1 MLHKIKIAV
10 AFICIMVLQ
19 MLFKRDWSFMEILLL
34 AIVALSSMHIVL
46 KALLM
51 VVILITA
58 FVMDALQDIA
68 TKALRG
74 NNHGYSVLDLLDG
87 DV

>member
-19 MLFKRDWSFMEILLL
+19 ILFKRDWSFMEILLL

-51 VVILITA
+51 VVILITS

-68 TKALRG
+68 TKAFKG
-74 NNHGYSVLDLLDG
+74 E
-87 DV
+87 

>member
-51 VVILITA
+51 VVILITS

-68 TKALRG
+68 TKAFKG
-74 NNHGYSVLDLLDG
+74 E
-87 DV
+87 

>member
-51 VVILITA
+51 VVILITS

-68 TKALRG
+68 TKAFKG
-74 NNHGYSVLDLLDG
+74 G
-87 DV
+87 

>member
-19 MLFKRDWSFMEILLL
+19 MLFKREWSFMEILLL

-51 VVILITA
+51 VVILITS

-68 TKALRG
+68 TKAFKG
-74 NNHGYSVLDLLDG
+74 E
-87 DV
+87 

>member
-19 MLFKRDWSFMEILLL
+19 MLFKRDWSFMEIILL
-34 AIVALSSMHIVL
+34 AIVALSSMPIVL

-51 VVILITA
+51 VVILIAA

-68 TKALRG
+68 TKAFKG
-74 NNHGYSVLDLLDG
+74 E
-87 DV
+87 